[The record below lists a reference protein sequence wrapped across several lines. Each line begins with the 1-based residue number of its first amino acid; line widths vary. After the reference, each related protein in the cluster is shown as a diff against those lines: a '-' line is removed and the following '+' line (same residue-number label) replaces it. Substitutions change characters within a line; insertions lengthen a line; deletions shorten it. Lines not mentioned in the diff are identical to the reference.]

1 MLHSCM
7 EEVIALALW
16 DRDTHVL
23 SHTHTH
29 THTSTSHASNRRAIR
44 KSRLPKREFALCRV
58 LGWSFCLGF
67 PSEYHF
73 CYKTFHGNTLLDMYH
88 GNTPN

>member
-23 SHTHTH
+23 SHTDTH
-29 THTSTSHASNRRAIR
+29 AHRQYTSRASNRRAIR
-44 KSRLPKREFALCRV
+44 KSRLPKREFALGFWIGHFVWGSHQSIPV
-58 LGWSFCLGF
+58 L
-67 PSEYHF
+67 
-73 CYKTFHGNTLLDMYH
+73 LLQSI
-88 GNTPN
+88 PW